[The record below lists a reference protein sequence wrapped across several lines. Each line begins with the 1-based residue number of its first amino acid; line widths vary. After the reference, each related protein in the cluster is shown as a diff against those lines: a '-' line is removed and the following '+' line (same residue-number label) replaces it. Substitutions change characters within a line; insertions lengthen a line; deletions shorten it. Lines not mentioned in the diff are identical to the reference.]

1 MHYEI
6 CDFLVPWITW
16 KGKEQCSIL
25 GEQGAAANSVIIRSP
40 PLSIFPEVVGVS
52 TIKSLLGEPWLVT
65 ARLGKASHKSHFQ
78 LWYQFLV
85 RNQVVLT
92 SVTSFHEQWAN
103 WLGHLREYIKS
114 ASSPPPSIESGNCDK
129 VFKREQKW
137 LPGTLLNIWFAWSSI
152 AISGNWNR
160 NGRFHPQFTFWQS
173 NSGHT
178 GYITNTVKFSALSR
192 WLPTRA
198 DLSRDREGKLCLETF
213 GNLLWAPLSYNEKLY
228 WHSCSQTNISL
239 CFKTSRKSSSSAF
252 TLSGIGRNN
261 TGGKSFTFD
270 EGNIFSKV
278 LQRTPHHLRFQ
289 YFLLTAIKHI
299 TSYCGRPFH

>member
-6 CDFLVPWITW
+6 CDFLAPWITW

-25 GEQGAAANSVIIRSP
+25 GKQGAAANSVIIRSP

-52 TIKSLLGEPWLVT
+52 TIKSLLGEQRLVT

-78 LWYQFLV
+78 LWNQFLV

-92 SVTSFHEQWAN
+92 SVTSFDEQWAN

-137 LPGTLLNIWFAWSSI
+137 LPGTFLNIWFAWSSI

-173 NSGHT
+173 NPGHT

-213 GNLLWAPLSYNEKLY
+213 GNLLWAPLRNKVVPLHYHITKSCTDTLVVKLIFHY
-228 WHSCSQTNISL
+228 VLKHQESPL
-239 CFKTSRKSSSSAF
+239 HLH
-252 TLSGIGRNN
+252 LSGIGRNN

-278 LQRTPHHLRFQ
+278 LQRTPHHLRPVPVLF
-289 YFLLTAIKHI
+289 IN
-299 TSYCGRPFH
+299 CN